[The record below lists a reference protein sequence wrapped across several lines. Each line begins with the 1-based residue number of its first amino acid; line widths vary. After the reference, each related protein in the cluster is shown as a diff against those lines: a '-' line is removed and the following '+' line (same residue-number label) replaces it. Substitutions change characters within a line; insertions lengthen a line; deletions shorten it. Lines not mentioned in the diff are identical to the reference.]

1 MTLLQLYSEGVKVKD
16 RKGLTGDVRPG
27 SYNEWQNTCKNNYDG
42 GVVMTTLDAKS
53 SLLEGYRLQRCTH
66 TISNLFSL
74 YVLLPTVNIA
84 NQNRDFLALG
94 LPLGIKI
101 YFNT

>member
-1 MTLLQLYSEGVKVKD
+1 
-16 RKGLTGDVRPG
+16 
-27 SYNEWQNTCKNNYDG
+27 
-42 GVVMTTLDAKS
+42 MTTLDAKS
-53 SLLEGYRLQRCTH
+53 SLLEGYRLQH